1 MSGRGERLR
10 RLIAEEIRAR
20 GPISFERFMEHVLYE
35 PGLGYYACAGKEG
48 GPGIDFRTSPQV
60 GAIFARLVAAQ
71 VEECWRRLGEPQRFR
86 VVEFGAGSLELA
98 RGIVQTLEAAGAWP
112 SGSLYLAVDPYA
124 RAAAAAAGSAAGAPA
139 SADAGGTPA
148 GAPCSSS
155 YPRQVDQPEAL
166 RALAGGEVV
175 VLSNE
180 LIDAMPVRRF
190 VARSGRGL
198 EVRVGLAG
206 AAPPAADPRAGA
218 SGPGDAF
225 VEVEAE
231 AEDAEAREA
240 LRGLPPVA
248 EGFQFEVNLRARA
261 WMEEIGRALRRG
273 YVLTLDYGYRRMERF
288 RPERAAG
295 TLLAYHRHRVERDLY
310 ARVGEQDLTS
320 HVDFDDLIDAGRRT
334 GLDLIGLTDQMRF
347 LTAHAR
353 RLGILEGE
361 PASAA
366 AWRERL
372 AFKELIRPGGMGTT
386 FRVLAQAKE
395 APGGTLT
402 GFEDPFAP

>member
-1 MSGRGERLR
+1 VSERGERLR
-10 RLIAEEIRAR
+10 RLIVEEIHAR
-20 GPISFERFMEHVLYE
+20 GPIPFERFMEHALYE

-71 VEECWRRLGEPQRFR
+71 VEECWRRLGEPNRFR

-98 RGIVQTLEAAGAWP
+98 RGIVQALEAAAAWP

-124 RAAAAAAGSAAGAPA
+124 RAAAAGGAGGAPA
-139 SADAGGTPA
+139 SADAGVSSA
-148 GAPCSSS
+148 GDPGSSS
-155 YPRQVDQPEAL
+155 SPRQVAQPEAL
-166 RALAGGEVV
+166 RALAGGEGV

-180 LIDAMPVRRF
+180 LIDALPVRRF
-190 VARSGRGL
+190 VVRSGRAL

-206 AAPPAADPRAGA
+206 AAPPAAHPAA
-218 SGPGDAF
+218 SARGSGEGF
-225 VEVEAE
+225 VEFEAE
-231 AEDAEAREA
+231 VEDAEAREA
-240 LRGLPPVA
+240 LGGVPPVA
-248 EGFQFEVNLRARA
+248 DGFQFEINLRARA

-273 YVLTLDYGYRRMERF
+273 YVLTLDYGYRRAERF
-288 RPERAAG
+288 RPERSAG

-310 ARVGEQDLTS
+310 TRVGEQDLTS
-320 HVDFDDLIDAGRRT
+320 HVDFDDLVDAGRRV
-334 GLDLIGLTDQMRF
+334 GLDPVGLTDQMRF
-347 LTAHAR
+347 LTAHALH
-353 RLGILEGE
+353 LGILEGE

-386 FRVLAQAKE
+386 FRVLAQAKD
-395 APGGTLT
+395 APRGTLT
-402 GFEDPFAP
+402 GFEDPFAS

>member
-1 MSGRGERLR
+1 VSERGERLR
-10 RLIAEEIRAR
+10 RLIVEEIRAR
-20 GPISFERFMEHVLYE
+20 GPIPFERFMEHALYE

-71 VEECWRRLGEPQRFR
+71 VEECWRRLGEPNRFR
-86 VVEFGAGSLELA
+86 VVEFGAGALELA
-98 RGIVQTLEAAGAWP
+98 RGIVQALEAAAAWP

-124 RAAAAAAGSAAGAPA
+124 RAA
-139 SADAGGTPA
+139 SADAGVPSA
-148 GAPCSSS
+148 DAPGSSS
-155 YPRQVDQPEAL
+155 SPRPVDQPEAL
-166 RALAGGEVV
+166 RALAGGEGV

-190 VARSGRGL
+190 VARSGRAL

-218 SGPGDAF
+218 RGPGGAF

-231 AEDAEAREA
+231 VQDAEAREA

-248 EGFQFEVNLRARA
+248 DGFQFEINLRARA
-261 WMEEIGRALRRG
+261 WMEEVGRALRRG
-273 YVLTLDYGYRRMERF
+273 YVLTFDYGYRRVERF

-320 HVDFDDLIDAGRRT
+320 HVDFEDLIDAGRRA
-334 GLDLIGLTDQMRF
+334 GLDLVGLTDQMRF

-386 FRVLAQAKE
+386 FRVLAQAKD
-395 APGGTLT
+395 APRGALT